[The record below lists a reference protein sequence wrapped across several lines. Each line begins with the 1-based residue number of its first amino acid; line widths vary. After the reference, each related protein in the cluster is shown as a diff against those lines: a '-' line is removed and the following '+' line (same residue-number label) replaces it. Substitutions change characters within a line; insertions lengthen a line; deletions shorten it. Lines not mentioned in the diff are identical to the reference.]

1 MTQQFLKESEKIQH
15 EYCCT
20 VVRLGALT
28 PIENSDFLATTLVN
42 GFQIVVRKDECKKGD
57 LMIYAANETQLN
69 KNFLSCNNLFELG
82 ERSLNKNYEEVQKL
96 LDEGKNDE
104 AKKLVGFFNKHGRVK
119 CIRLRKQPS
128 FGFLFHKESLVNW
141 KPELKDLNLEDY
153 IDKDFD
159 TVCDELFVKVYVP
172 YVPESR
178 RRPQEPKEKG
188 VKKIDHIID
197 GQFFKHFDTD
207 QLNRK
212 IKDISPD
219 DVVNISIKIHGTSAI
234 FANILC
240 RVPKLINTRFKWFNN
255 IVNYIHIS
263 LPEKWQKI
271 EEKYDLIYSSR
282 NVIQNKYIKVSR
294 KKGVRSKY
302 TENIWGKYAKIL
314 EPFIP
319 EGMTVYGEIMGD
331 TDGFTDFPDFDYECL
346 PGESKFMPYRI
357 TTIEEG
363 GKIREWNVCDV
374 KKWTE
379 DLLEEHPGLEPN
391 IHIIDVVFEGKLT
404 ELYPH
409 IPVDENWHENILE
422 AMKIDA
428 RFGMEKDE
436 PMCVHKVPREGIV
449 LRKND
454 DPIKEAY
461 KLKCVAFYE
470 AEGKKMDKGKVDGEM
485 IQGYVE
491 NQDQ

>member
-1 MTQQFLKESEKIQH
+1 MQYLKESNKIQH

-20 VVRLGALT
+20 VVKLGTIT
-28 PIENSDFLATTLVN
+28 PIENSDFLATTQVN
-42 GFQIVVRKDECKKGD
+42 GFQIVIRKDECREGD

-82 ERSLNKNYEEVQKL
+82 ERELNKNYNEVQKL

-104 AKKLVGFFNKHGRVK
+104 AKKLVGFFNKNGRVK

-128 FGFLFHKESLVNW
+128 FGFLFNKDSLVRW

-153 IDKDFD
+153 VGKDFD

-172 YVPESR
+172 YVPER
-178 RRPQEPKEKG
+178 RKRNQEPKEKG

-212 IKDISPD
+212 ITDISPD

-240 RVPKLINTRFKWFNN
+240 RVPKLINTKCNWFNN
-255 IVNYIHIS
+255 IINYIHIS

-282 NVIQNKYIKVSR
+282 NVIYNRYIKISR
-294 KKGVRSKY
+294 KKGVKSKY

-314 EPFIP
+314 EPYIP
-319 EGMTVYGEIMGD
+319 KGMTVYGEIMGD
-331 TDGFTDFPDFDYECL
+331 TDGYTVFPDFDYGCL
-346 PGESKFMPYRI
+346 AGENKFMPYRI
-357 TTIEEG
+357 TTIEEN
-363 GKIREWNVCDV
+363 GKKKEWNVSDV

-379 DLLEEHPGLEPN
+379 NLLNEHPELKPN
-391 IHIIDVVFEGKLT
+391 IHVIDIVFEGKLT
-404 ELYPH
+404 ELYPN

-422 AMKIDA
+422 AMKTDD

-436 PMCVHKVPREGIV
+436 PLCIYHKVPREGIV

-454 DPIKEAY
+454 DPVKEAY

-470 AEGKKMDKGKVDGEM
+470 QEGKRMDAGKVDGEM
-485 IQGYVE
+485 IQGYTEDQEE
-491 NQDQ
+491 N